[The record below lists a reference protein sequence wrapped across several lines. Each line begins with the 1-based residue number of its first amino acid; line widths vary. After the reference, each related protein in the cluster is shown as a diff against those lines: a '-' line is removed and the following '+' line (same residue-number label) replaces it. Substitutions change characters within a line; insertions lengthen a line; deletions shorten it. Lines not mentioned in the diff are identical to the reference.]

1 MSRPWAMATAAVPAA
16 IPSRRFNSLV
26 GWAGSWATVSMPLS
40 VRRAA
45 ATGPMPGSGDAATAH
60 LPGVV
65 RRIRGRA
72 GWPNRRSLPQR
83 RTARLV
89 RVTRQTFLC
98 VRLVLPGR
106 GVYDE
111 DLAASAMPRVEAWP
125 PCRNI
130 AGHMSLLHPGVR
142 RELTERQRQRL
153 PSTRLLRVMMDTVAS
168 WQKIAVG
175 ALVNDLDFP
184 GGRISQ

>member
-130 AGHMSLLHPGVR
+130 AGRMSLL
-142 RELTERQRQRL
+142 L
-153 PSTRLLRVMMDTVAS
+153 PWRAARVNRAPAAAAAFNAPPSGYDGYRSQLAE
-168 WQKIAVG
+168 
-175 ALVNDLDFP
+175 DC
-184 GGRISQ
+184 GGSAR